1 MAKPQMQD
9 PTPIEIEDPV
19 TGEIAPAAPAASGA
33 ARAGA
38 TSAQVSMLNVMR
50 DKYAKEKRVRVKV
63 HNDGPVQVQVNGY
76 SFLIRENVPVEVPES
91 VAEILDAA
99 GYI

>member
-9 PTPIEIEDPV
+9 PTPIEIEDPM
-19 TGEIAPAAPAASGA
+19 TGEVAPIADAPSSA

-38 TSAQVSMLNVMR
+38 TVRQISMIDKMR
-50 DKYAKEKRVRVKV
+50 AKYAKEKRVRVKV

-91 VAEILDAA
+91 VAQILEDA

>member
-9 PTPIEIEDPV
+9 PTPIEIEDPLS
-19 TGEIAPAAPAASGA
+19 GEVVPAVAAPSPAT
-33 ARAGA
+33 RAGA
-38 TSAQVSMLNVMR
+38 TLRQVSMLDKMR
-50 DKYAKEKRVRVKV
+50 DKYKVEKRVRVKI
-63 HNDGPVQVQVNGY
+63 HNDAPVQVQVNGY

-91 VAEILDAA
+91 IAEILEDA